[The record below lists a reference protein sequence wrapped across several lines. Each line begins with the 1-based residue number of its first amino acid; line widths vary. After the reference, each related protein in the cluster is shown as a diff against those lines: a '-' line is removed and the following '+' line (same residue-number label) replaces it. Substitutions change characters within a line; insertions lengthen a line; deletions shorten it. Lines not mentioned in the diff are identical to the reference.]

1 MNRRTHTCGEL
12 NTNNAGESV
21 ALNGWVNTVRLHGQV
36 VFVDLRDRYGKT
48 QIVFNSEDY
57 SGDFEAIKKLSM
69 EDVLSVTGTVQ
80 SRWEGAVNLDM
91 ATGEIEVIVSE
102 METLNE
108 AAPLPFII
116 SDRSSAEENLRLKYR
131 YLELRMD
138 ELQNNLKIRHK
149 AYQAVRNYLSG
160 QDFMEI
166 ETPVLMKSTPEG
178 ARDYLVPSRIH
189 HSKFYALPQS
199 PQIYKQILM
208 IAGYDR
214 YFQIVKCFRDEDLR
228 SDRQPEFTQI
238 DIEMSFVDEEMI
250 YAQMEGLTCNVFK
263 EVIGIDLPQSFPRL
277 TWDEA
282 MDKYGTDKPDTR
294 FELFLQD
301 IKPFTDKSDFKA
313 FKSAEIVNG
322 LVAPGGGKYSRKNID
337 GFTDFVKK
345 YKAKGLAWMKVEDG
359 FLMGGISKFFDESL
373 QKELI
378 SAMGMNDGDIIFI
391 IGDDKELTQI
401 ALGALRVE
409 IGKIEG
415 IYDTGEFNPVWIT
428 DFPLFEFDA
437 EADRFIARHHP
448 FTAPSSSNIKDLE
461 TNPGSLKSRGYDL
474 TMNGYE
480 IAGGSIRNHK
490 PEFQAKIFELLG
502 MDEAEA
508 TARFGFLVEA
518 LKYGTPPHGGI
529 AFGFDRLVMLLAGT
543 NNIRD
548 VIAFPKTTSA
558 ASLMD
563 EAPSSV
569 SDDQLAELNIR
580 IVKEGND
587 SV

>member
-1 MNRRTHTCGEL
+1 MNKRTHTCGEL

-21 ALNGWVNTVRLHGQV
+21 VLNGWVNTVRLHGQV

-48 QIVFNSEDY
+48 QIVFNLEGY

-149 AYQAVRNYLSG
+149 AYQSVRNYLSG

-313 FKSAEIVNG
+313 FKSAETVNG
-322 LVAPGGGKYSRKNID
+322 LVVPGGAKYSRKNID

-359 FLMGGISKFFDESL
+359 LLMGGISKFFDESL

-437 EADRFIARHHP
+437 EADRFIAGHHP

>member
-102 METLNE
+102 IETLNE

>member
-1 MNRRTHTCGEL
+1 MNKRTHTCGEL
-12 NTNNAGESV
+12 NAKHIGESV
-21 ALNGWVNTVRLHGQV
+21 VLNGWVNTVRLHGQV

-57 SGDFEAIKKLSM
+57 PGDFEVVKKLSM
-69 EDVLSVTGTVQ
+69 EDVLSISGTVQ
-80 SRWEGAVNLDM
+80 NRNEGAVNPDM
-91 ATGEIEVIVSE
+91 ATGEIEVIGYA
-102 METLNE
+102 MDMLNE

-116 SDRSSAEENLRLKYR
+116 SDRNSAEEDLRLKYR
-131 YLELRMD
+131 YIELRTD
-138 ELQNNLKIRHK
+138 ELQNNMKIRHK
-149 AYQAVRNYLSG
+149 TYQAVRSYLSN
-160 QDFMEI
+160 QDFMEV

-189 HSKFYALPQS
+189 PSKFYALPQS

-228 SDRQPEFTQI
+228 ADRQPEFTQI

-250 YAQMEGLTCNVFK
+250 YAQMEGLTCNIFK
-263 EVIGIDLPQSFPRL
+263 EVIGAELPKSFPRL
-277 TWDEA
+277 TWEEA
-282 MDKYGTDKPDTR
+282 MDKYGSDKPDTR
-294 FELFLQD
+294 FDLLLQD
-301 IKPFTDKSDFKA
+301 VKPFTDQSDFNA
-313 FKSAEIVNG
+313 FKSAEIVKG
-322 LVAPGGGKYSRKNID
+322 LVVSGGVKYSRKNID

-345 YKAKGLAWMKVEDG
+345 YKAKGLTWMKAEEG
-359 FLMGGISKFFDESL
+359 QLTGGISKFFGEEL

-378 SAMGMNDGDIIFI
+378 ANTGMNDRDIIFI
-391 IGDDKELTQI
+391 IGDEKEITLT

-409 IGKIEG
+409 IGKLEG
-415 IYDTGEFNPVWIT
+415 LSNTGEFKPVWVT
-428 DFPLFEFDA
+428 DFPMFEYD
-437 EADRFIARHHP
+437 DSSNRFVARHHP
-448 FTAPSSSNIKDLE
+448 FTAPSSSDIKDLE
-461 TNPGSLKSRGYDL
+461 TDPGSLMSRGYDL

-502 MDEAEA
+502 MDETEA

-558 ASLMD
+558 TSLMD

-580 IVKEGND
+580 IVNKNK
-587 SV
+587 